1 MYYYVPGILQPLF
14 YSKNFPKSLNYGG
27 IGVVIGHEITH
38 GFDDKVSSFFKTFKG
53 IVGIITSYLQC
64 KNGNARFTIVPLKS
78 LTELKTLEWDI
89 LNSDYLIWVSNG
101 HTFDFFLNHS
111 FLDIVGKNQKPSL
124 PFLYINLKWR
134 AKFQIYQLH
143 IRDFD
148 WLNFI
153 HFTGYNCKIKLVS
166 ILRKR
171 EDQALISIF
180 TILKFSAL
188 VYYVKDIV
196 VTQGYKIFKSDNFY
210 MFFCSRNAQIGFVG
224 NHNWIKKIENM
235 EIIPSWS
242 ETWFRGTVINQ
253 NHCHIINPLL
263 MSKLMLCSVNPVGSD
278 LF

>member
-1 MYYYVPGILQPLF
+1 M
-14 YSKNFPKSLNYGG
+14 
-27 IGVVIGHEITH
+27 
-38 GFDDKVSSFFKTFKG
+38 D
-53 IVGIITSYLQC
+53 
-64 KNGNARFTIVPLKS
+64 
-78 LTELKTLEWDI
+78 TL
-89 LNSDYLIWVSNG
+89 LI
-101 HTFDFFLNHS
+101 FFLNHS
-111 FLDIVGKNQKPSL
+111 FLDIVVKNQKPSL

-134 AKFQIYQLH
+134 AKFQIYRLH

-153 HFTGYNCKIKLVS
+153 YFTGNKCKIKLVS

-224 NHNWIKKIENM
+224 NK
-235 EIIPSWS
+235 
-242 ETWFRGTVINQ
+242 
-253 NHCHIINPLL
+253 
-263 MSKLMLCSVNPVGSD
+263 
-278 LF
+278 

>member
-1 MYYYVPGILQPLF
+1 M
-14 YSKNFPKSLNYGG
+14 
-27 IGVVIGHEITH
+27 
-38 GFDDKVSSFFKTFKG
+38 D
-53 IVGIITSYLQC
+53 
-64 KNGNARFTIVPLKS
+64 
-78 LTELKTLEWDI
+78 TL
-89 LNSDYLIWVSNG
+89 LI
-101 HTFDFFLNHS
+101 FFLNHS

-124 PFLYINLKWR
+124 PFLYINLRWR

-180 TILKFSAL
+180 IIPKILAL

-196 VTQGYKIFKSDNFY
+196 ITLGYKMFKSDNFY

-224 NHNWIKKIENM
+224 NHN
-235 EIIPSWS
+235 
-242 ETWFRGTVINQ
+242 
-253 NHCHIINPLL
+253 
-263 MSKLMLCSVNPVGSD
+263 
-278 LF
+278 